1 MKVSI
6 ITPFHKG
13 KACLRDCAES
23 IREQEFQDLEWI
35 LVLDQPEEE
44 VEGIVEEFQ
53 KEFPIQVLRLEPSAK
68 PGVSQPEEDEDD
80 RCGVAAA
87 RNRGLEA
94 ARGEYV
100 YFLDSDDY
108 FYENTLGQMLQTA
121 RKDTEIIY
129 GKKTG
134 SWHARAGF
142 LSMLLE
148 QQQAEEENEKE
159 GDEDGDGYEDTAQD
173 EAANEAAEM
182 AAVGETNLEKW
193 LAGKA
198 LITKQKGIRNVSVLH
213 ILIRREFLNQYQ
225 IRFPEQLRYYPDLSF
240 VAETIEHAKTFEFV
254 PDAVYVKR
262 KHSDPL
268 HFPALSQEK
277 SENRFEEMVSA
288 YEYAVSKVSA
298 EGSVRGRLD
307 GKLIN
312 YYTSYF
318 MKKFRRSE
326 HEFWRT
332 ERFDRMRKA
341 VSGISPAQIKRLD
354 GYKKKCIRALLAGS
368 RKKTYWLVSRKL
380 GVKKIARFIKKPREF
395 AKTLYIHWFLKRPM
409 KENWV
414 MCESFLGKNYADS
427 PKYIYEYLQKNY
439 PGRFRFIWVI
449 NQKSKIPYK
458 HTKVKRFGLRY
469 FYYLGR
475 CKYFVFNMR
484 QPVWMRKRQGS
495 VFLETWHGTP
505 LKRLVFDME
514 EVYSATPLYKYEVYR
529 QTRDWDY
536 LIAANQFSS
545 DVFKSCFLYD
555 KKMLE
560 YGYPRND
567 ILHAPD
573 REEKAAAIRKKIGI
587 PEGKKTILYAP
598 TWRDD
603 EYYGKGQYKF
613 TLKLDLGQMRRAL
626 GEEYVILLRTHYFIA
641 DSLDVTG
648 VEDFAF
654 NLSKY
659 DDIADIYLISD
670 ICITDYSSVFF
681 DYANLKRPI
690 LFYTYDLEK
699 YRDMLRGFYIDM
711 EREVPGPLLFTTE
724 EVIEAIKRIDAI
736 SLQYQERYETFYERF
751 CGWEDGHASEN
762 IAKEVFQL

>member
-159 GDEDGDGYEDTAQD
+159 GDEDGDGYEDMAQD

-240 VAETIEHAKTFEFV
+240 VAETI
-254 PDAVYVKR
+254 DR
-262 KHSDPL
+262 K
-268 HFPALSQEK
+268 
-277 SENRFEEMVSA
+277 
-288 YEYAVSKVSA
+288 
-298 EGSVRGRLD
+298 SV
-307 GKLIN
+307 
-312 YYTSYF
+312 
-318 MKKFRRSE
+318 
-326 HEFWRT
+326 
-332 ERFDRMRKA
+332 
-341 VSGISPAQIKRLD
+341 V
-354 GYKKKCIRALLAGS
+354 
-368 RKKTYWLVSRKL
+368 
-380 GVKKIARFIKKPREF
+380 
-395 AKTLYIHWFLKRPM
+395 
-409 KENWV
+409 
-414 MCESFLGKNYADS
+414 
-427 PKYIYEYLQKNY
+427 
-439 PGRFRFIWVI
+439 
-449 NQKSKIPYK
+449 
-458 HTKVKRFGLRY
+458 
-469 FYYLGR
+469 
-475 CKYFVFNMR
+475 
-484 QPVWMRKRQGS
+484 
-495 VFLETWHGTP
+495 
-505 LKRLVFDME
+505 
-514 EVYSATPLYKYEVYR
+514 
-529 QTRDWDY
+529 
-536 LIAANQFSS
+536 
-545 DVFKSCFLYD
+545 
-555 KKMLE
+555 
-560 YGYPRND
+560 
-567 ILHAPD
+567 
-573 REEKAAAIRKKIGI
+573 
-587 PEGKKTILYAP
+587 
-598 TWRDD
+598 
-603 EYYGKGQYKF
+603 
-613 TLKLDLGQMRRAL
+613 
-626 GEEYVILLRTHYFIA
+626 
-641 DSLDVTG
+641 
-648 VEDFAF
+648 
-654 NLSKY
+654 
-659 DDIADIYLISD
+659 
-670 ICITDYSSVFF
+670 
-681 DYANLKRPI
+681 
-690 LFYTYDLEK
+690 
-699 YRDMLRGFYIDM
+699 
-711 EREVPGPLLFTTE
+711 
-724 EVIEAIKRIDAI
+724 
-736 SLQYQERYETFYERF
+736 
-751 CGWEDGHASEN
+751 
-762 IAKEVFQL
+762 